1 MIQKKKQ
8 RRANGER
15 GVSLLQVINENYLID
30 DTKRPNYQPREIV
43 KIDEEGDLE
52 GETIKTMRTPD
63 WARIMISNDE
73 ISLKRRMVEK
83 LPNDILF
90 KKMAVRR

>member
-30 DTKRPNYQPREIV
+30 DTKRPKYNPREIV
-43 KIDEEGDLE
+43 KIDEEGLIK
-52 GETIKTMRTPD
+52 GETIKTMKTPD
-63 WARIMISNDE
+63 WAKILVTSDE

-90 KKMAVRR
+90 KKMALKK